1 MDKSKAYPIVYLSGG
16 LGNQLFQLASGL
28 QLNSKR
34 LTVNISQIRGRFE
47 LYEFLNHLEHKRGI
61 QIDVET
67 SNPTRFFIAVHNY
80 ILRSTQWKKSVWFKR
95 LPIYFAA
102 FGMQLR
108 SPSRLSK
115 FVTDYSRIGDL
126 KGRAE
131 NKAQIHLVGYFQTQ
145 EVAKEISNELQDYL
159 DSISFEADK
168 KDNKQDSV
176 AMVHV
181 RRGDYSSEEKIGM
194 LSLLYFKRAI
204 VDFADVHKNLNVKLF
219 SNGDVDLEDLATS
232 SKVQSATLVDS
243 DSALDLLNRM
253 RDGRIF
259 IISNSTLSWWAAY
272 LCANPNK
279 QVLYPDPW
287 FRNLP
292 RPVNLC
298 PESWE
303 AFPAIWSEENEG

>member
-1 MDKSKAYPIVYLSGG
+1 MDKSKTYPIVYLSGG
-16 LGNQLFQLASGL
+16 LGNQLFQLASVL
-28 QLNSKR
+28 RLNSKT

-47 LYEFLNHLEHKRGI
+47 LYEFLNYLTHKREV

-67 SNPTRFFIAVHNY
+67 ATPTRFFIAVHNY

-95 LPIYFAA
+95 LPIYFAS
-102 FGMQLR
+102 FVMRLR
-108 SPSRLSK
+108 SPGGSSK
-115 FVTDYSRIGDL
+115 FFTDYSCIGNSQ
-126 KGRAE
+126 RPVE
-131 NKAQIHLVGYFQTQ
+131 SNAQIHLVGYFQTQ
-145 EVAKEISNELQDYL
+145 EVAKEIANELADYL
-159 DSISFEADK
+159 DSTLLETDK
-168 KDNKQDSV
+168 NIKQDSI
-176 AMVHV
+176 AIVHV

-194 LSLLYFKRAI
+194 LSLSYFKSAI
-204 VDFADVHKNLNVKLF
+204 GDVASVHKNLDVRLF
-219 SNGDVDLEDLATS
+219 SNGDLDLENLATS
-232 SKVQSATLVDS
+232 SKIQGITLVDS
-243 DSALDLLNRM
+243 DSAIDLLNRM

-279 QVLYPDPW
+279 LVLYPDPW

-298 PESWE
+298 PETWE